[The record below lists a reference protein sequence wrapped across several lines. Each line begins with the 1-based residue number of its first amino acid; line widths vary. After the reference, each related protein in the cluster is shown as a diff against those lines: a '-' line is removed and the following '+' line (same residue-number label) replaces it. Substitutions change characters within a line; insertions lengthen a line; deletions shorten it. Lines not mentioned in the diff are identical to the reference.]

1 MVPGPEGV
9 LATGIADHDQPE
21 PGTAAVKTLQ
31 YQSPAL
37 IAQAQALR
45 FDRGGAHAARG
56 SQGTTWQASQ
66 RIWLPPVAGPWCDVI
81 AGTGYIKSANDE
93 SLARDEGGG
102 RNLFMEVA
110 TYKTV
115 QLEGRRLRMTPAT
128 ASQFSPL
135 WMQLCAEQP
144 SSEGGHGGVY
154 DDQAARITTRL
165 CELSPADRDRQLRH
179 PKGVCGDVLSRCR

>member
-1 MVPGPEGV
+1 M
-9 LATGIADHDQPE
+9 
-21 PGTAAVKTLQ
+21 
-31 YQSPAL
+31 
-37 IAQAQALR
+37 
-45 FDRGGAHAARG
+45 
-56 SQGTTWQASQ
+56 
-66 RIWLPPVAGPWCDVI
+66 I

-115 QLEGRRLRMTPAT
+115 QGRRLRMTPAT
-128 ASQFSPL
+128 ANHFFRL
-135 WMQLCAEQP
+135 WMQLCAEPP

-165 CELSPADRDRQLRH
+165 RELSPADQDRRLRP
-179 PKGVCGDVLSRCR
+179 PKGVWCYAIQVLATTMKIPYRATSSAPKGDRPILEYTTKWSSPD